1 MSKKKILSV
10 GEILKLIEQNKN
22 KFGIQSDNPV
32 ETIVKSV
39 GNRIADMSVVPYV
52 RAQRVSFAAKGMK
65 PLTNVHV
72 FIGSSKMSIKDIFF
86 SIYYLILVFI
96 KKINNKLHFENLTF
110 APIDKDL
117 IDEKSLRPNK
127 MEYFIGQK
135 DVVESL
141 KLYIEAAKNRNE
153 SLDHVLLFG
162 PPGLGKTTL
171 SKKISKKFNWNL
183 QLEEVKNNPYLD
195 DFYKSMSDWSFH
207 LQIFFL
213 NSRFNQIQKIS
224 ESDNVVIQDRSI
236 YEDYEVFTKTLH
248 DSGVLKDREFNNY
261 KRLYNTILKYID
273 QPDLLIYLRNNN
285 IDNIIKNIKKRKN
298 IYII

>member
-1 MSKKKILSV
+1 MDIKHVVIS
-10 GEILKLIEQNKN
+10 
-22 KFGIQSDNPV
+22 
-32 ETIVKSV
+32 
-39 GNRIADMSVVPYV
+39 GN
-52 RAQRVSFAAKGMK
+52 
-65 PLTNVHV
+65 
-72 FIGSSKMSIKDIFF
+72 IG
-86 SIYYLILVFI
+86 V
-96 KKINNKLHFENLTF
+96 
-110 APIDKDL
+110 
-117 IDEKSLRPNK
+117 
-127 MEYFIGQK
+127 
-135 DVVESL
+135 
-141 KLYIEAAKNRNE
+141 
-153 SLDHVLLFG
+153 
-162 PPGLGKTTL
+162 GKTTL

-285 IDNIIKNIKKRKN
+285 IDNIIKNIKKRKRDFEKTIDKNYLLKLNEYYENWIRRHPKKRILIIDLSEKDFVEDQDYLN
-298 IYII
+298 IIYDMVDEKIKELN

>member
-1 MSKKKILSV
+1 MDIKHVVIS
-10 GEILKLIEQNKN
+10 
-22 KFGIQSDNPV
+22 
-32 ETIVKSV
+32 
-39 GNRIADMSVVPYV
+39 GN
-52 RAQRVSFAAKGMK
+52 
-65 PLTNVHV
+65 
-72 FIGSSKMSIKDIFF
+72 IG
-86 SIYYLILVFI
+86 V
-96 KKINNKLHFENLTF
+96 
-110 APIDKDL
+110 
-117 IDEKSLRPNK
+117 
-127 MEYFIGQK
+127 
-135 DVVESL
+135 
-141 KLYIEAAKNRNE
+141 
-153 SLDHVLLFG
+153 
-162 PPGLGKTTL
+162 GKTTL

-273 QPDLLIYLRNNN
+273 QPDLHIYLRNNN
-285 IDNIIKNIKKRKN
+285 IDNIIKNIKKRKRDFEKTIDKNYLQKLNEYYENWIRKHPKKKILIIDLSENDFVEDQEYLN
-298 IYII
+298 IIYDMVDEKIKELN